1 MFDWLDTIDPM
12 LMNWVLMPAF
22 IFCARIGDVSL
33 QTLRIVFTARGMRLA
48 TPITGFFEALVWLI
62 AIRQILTHLD
72 NVACFISYPA
82 GFAAGTAM
90 GMWIEHKLSLGILGL
105 RVITREAATD
115 LIDELRKRNFGVT
128 VVDGDGAMGPVSL
141 VFTIIKRKDL
151 PAVARLIEENSPKA
165 FYTIED
171 IRRVSEGVGVFPT
184 KTPFSLSKYLHQQGF
199 FQQRK

>member
-1 MFDWLDTIDPM
+1 
-12 LMNWVLMPAF
+12 
-22 IFCARIGDVSL
+22 
-33 QTLRIVFTARGMRLA
+33 
-48 TPITGFFEALVWLI
+48 
-62 AIRQILTHLD
+62 
-72 NVACFISYPA
+72 
-82 GFAAGTAM
+82 M

-171 IRRVSEGVGVFPT
+171 IRRVSEGVGVFPS
-184 KTPFSLSKYLHQQGF
+184 KAPFSVTRYIRSQGF
-199 FQQRK
+199 FQQRR